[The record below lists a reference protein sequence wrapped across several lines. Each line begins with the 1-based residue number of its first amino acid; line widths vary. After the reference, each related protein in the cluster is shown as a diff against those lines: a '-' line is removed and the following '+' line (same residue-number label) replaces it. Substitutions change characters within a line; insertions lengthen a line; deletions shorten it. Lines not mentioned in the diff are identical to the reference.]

1 MRVGQ
6 EAIALATAES
16 TGCQDMPEMKETP
29 VKNGSNKCWKKVPDG
44 FSSRVN
50 FPAEC
55 DSYTKYSFPK
65 YSKIYC
71 DNLNQQLLFYNCS
84 IFQFYIQLISIYL
97 VGLINYLN
105 RIVERICKN
114 KKENYSFII
123 FLKSNNELKL
133 SKMYVEISHSF
144 GVHEMQI
151 FPYYTC

>member
-1 MRVGQ
+1 MMRVGQ

-44 FSSRVN
+44 FSMRVN

-55 DSYTKYSFPK
+55 DSYTKQCFPK

-84 IFQFYIQLISIYL
+84 IFQFYVQLISIYL
-97 VGLINYLN
+97 IGSI
-105 RIVERICKN
+105 K
-114 KKENYSFII
+114 
-123 FLKSNNELKL
+123 
-133 SKMYVEISHSF
+133 YVKHNC
-144 GVHEMQI
+144 GNGM
-151 FPYYTC
+151 